1 MKDVDYLKLS
11 EQYAS
16 FLVAVGGVSI
26 TVLSIVLS
34 LNVKSAD
41 GYSGSFLVAALIVAT
56 VACFVG
62 AHMMAETAAF
72 ISYSNQKP
80 VNRRPTGER
89 LFLLASANIFIAV
102 SLVLFSLMLLPRL
115 SDKVDAAR
123 PISIIVFGFVL
134 GGSFC
139 WMILAAVYRMPVRR
153 GGLAAVVGI
162 AAGVLWGLFLCGY
175 KTPTEDFLCPTFT
188 PIVILTVFLLIYF
201 ALIFKGCGKTH
212 PRTVYLRE
220 ICFFS
225 LAVTTSY
232 ASLVVASIK
241 IVRGR

>member
-34 LNVKSAD
+34 LNLKSAD
-41 GYSGSFLVAALIVAT
+41 AYSGSFLVAALIVAT

-89 LFLLASANIFIAV
+89 LFLLASANIFIAI

-123 PISIIVFGFVL
+123 PISVIVFGCVL

-139 WMILAAVYRMPVRR
+139 WMILAAVYRMPAGR
-153 GGLAAVVGI
+153 GGLAAGAGI
-162 AAGVLWGLFLCGY
+162 VAGALWGLFLYGY
-175 KTPTEDFLCPTFT
+175 KTSAEDLLRPTFT
-188 PIVILTVFLLIYF
+188 PIVISTVFLLIYF
-201 ALIFKGCGKTH
+201 AGIFKGCGKTR
-212 PRTVYLRE
+212 PRTVYPHE
-220 ICFFS
+220 ILLFT
-225 LAVTTSY
+225 LAVTISY

-241 IVRGR
+241 IVGGK